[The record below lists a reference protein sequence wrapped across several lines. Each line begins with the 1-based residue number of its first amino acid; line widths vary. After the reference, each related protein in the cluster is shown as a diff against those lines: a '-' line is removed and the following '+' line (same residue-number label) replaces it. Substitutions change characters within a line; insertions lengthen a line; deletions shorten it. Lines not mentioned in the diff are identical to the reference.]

1 MSTGSA
7 ISFMP
12 GKIINDWRQDYNECR
27 PHSTLNYQTPSEF
40 AAGWRKGHSEN
51 EDSDVTN

>member
-1 MSTGSA
+1 MTG
-7 ISFMP
+7 
-12 GKIINDWRQDYNECR
+12 GRIITNAARI
-27 PHSTLNYQTPSEF
+27 TLNYQTPSEF

>member
-1 MSTGSA
+1 PVTSDAKEPSG
-7 ISFMP
+7 
-12 GKIINDWRQDYNECR
+12 ECR

>member
-1 MSTGSA
+1 TA
-7 ISFMP
+7 RKCLDYP
-12 GKIINDWRQDYNECR
+12 WRFSR

>member
-1 MSTGSA
+1 MTG
-7 ISFMP
+7 
-12 GKIINDWRQDYNECR
+12 GRIITNAR